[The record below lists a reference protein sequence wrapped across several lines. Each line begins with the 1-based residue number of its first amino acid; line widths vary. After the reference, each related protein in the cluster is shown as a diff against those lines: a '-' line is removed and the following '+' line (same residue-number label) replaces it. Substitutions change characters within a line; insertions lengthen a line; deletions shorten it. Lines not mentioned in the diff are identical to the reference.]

1 MDNEITPAPPVGV
14 TASNQ
19 FNRHDTT
26 TAAGSAAIQ
35 KLNNEDNVP
44 GSPFAFSPTQL
55 CELIENRNPNSLN
68 AFGGLTGLASGLLA
82 DINAGLGVD
91 ENIIDGAISN
101 SDLCRGNLNMSNRSQ
116 TDSKPFTKLTSAAG
130 SFTDRRRIY
139 GENRVPGRKPKTFLQ
154 LLWMAFNDKLMF
166 LLTASATVS
175 LALGIYQSVADA
187 GQGTSIEWVEGVAI
201 IVAVAVI
208 VLATAINDYQKNSK
222 FQKLNQKKEERT
234 ITAIRSGRHRPIS
247 IFDILV
253 GDVLHLEAGEVA
265 PADGVLVQGFG
276 IQCDESALT
285 GESDLVAKSPVT
297 HDARTTI
304 DPFILG
310 GTKIT
315 AGVGKY
321 LVLAVGVNSSYGRI
335 MMSLRDDIQ
344 ETPLQQ
350 KLGILAKY
358 IITFGLAAG
367 AIFFTIMF
375 VRFLV
380 DLNSIQG
387 GPKEKGHAFLEVL
400 ILSITVVV
408 IAVPEGLPLTVTLA
422 LAFATTRMLK
432 DNNLVRLLRSCEIMG
447 NATTVCSDKTGT
459 LTTNQIGV
467 VTGILGSSSAFHDVH
482 LAPAAIDDDAASPST
497 AETFRVL
504 PSEVK
509 ELLKTAFVL
518 NSTAIETSERS
529 RFVGSSTETALLKF
543 ALDHLGLGSLDEERA
558 NGNIVQVIPFD
569 ASRKWMAVIVKLGD
583 GRHRMLVKGAAEV
596 VLARCTEIVRD
607 PTTSNDAVEI
617 TPDQIQTL
625 DKKILSY
632 ARRSLRVVS
641 IAYRDFDDWPLQES
655 PQLNSLPGLVFF
667 GAFGMR
673 DPLRPEVIES
683 VRHCQSAGVFVRMV
697 TGDNFF
703 TAIAIASECGIYTA
717 GGIAMDGPTFRKLS
731 PTQLDL
737 VVPRLQ
743 VLARSS
749 PDDKLRLV
757 SHLKSLDEI
766 VAVTGDGT
774 NDALA
779 LKAAD
784 VGFSMGISGTE
795 VAKEASAIV
804 LMDDNFASI
813 AKAISW
819 GRAVNDAAKKFL
831 QFQFTINVS
840 AGILTVISALV
851 GGTESSVFSV
861 VQLLWINLIMDTFA
875 ALALGTDFPTPDL
888 LKRRPEPRGISV
900 LNTTM
905 WKMILGQSLYQLA
918 VIFTLHYAGER
929 ILQYHTERQLLE
941 LQTMIFNTYVWMQ
954 FFNQI
959 NCRRVDNRFNVLEGV
974 QQNPWF
980 MLVQSVTLAGQIII
994 IFFGG
999 EAFHVVPLTATQWG
1013 WSILF
1018 GVLTIPVGI
1027 GIRLIPDWILFKS
1040 WGFCFFFLS
1049 RFKRHRS
1056 RETQN
1061 AGHGLVSSV
1070 IRKMWRHKKSSG
1082 EDSENV
1088 HTTIGHAKDV
1098 ADSQQLHNLSAG
1110 VTRNEVDLQSWV
1122 ESAKHGVPESFPG
1135 IQLHPET
1142 RKDDAVLVDLRKTG
1156 MPPSQH
1162 PSLCQFVRY

>member
-1 MDNEITPAPPVGV
+1 MDNEITPAPPIGV

-19 FNRHDTT
+19 VNRQDTT
-26 TAAGSAAIQ
+26 AAAGSAAIQ
-35 KLNNEDNVP
+35 KLSNEDNIP

-55 CELIENRNPNSLN
+55 CELIENRNPNSLI
-68 AFGGLTGLASGLLA
+68 AFEGLTGLATGLLA
-82 DINAGLGVD
+82 DIDAGLGVD
-91 ENIIDGAISN
+91 ENIIDGAISTPN
-101 SDLCRGNLNMSNRSQ
+101 TYRSNQDMSASSQ
-116 TDSKPFTKLTSAAG
+116 TNSKSFTKLTSAAG
-130 SFTDRRRIY
+130 NFTDRRRIY

-222 FQKLNQKKEERT
+222 FQNLNQKKEERT
-234 ITAIRSGRHRPIS
+234 ITVIRSGRHRPIS

-276 IQCDESALT
+276 IQWDESALT
-285 GESDLVAKSPVT
+285 GESDLVAKSPVAD
-297 HDARTTI
+297 DAQTTI

-350 KLGILAKY
+350 KLGVLAKY

-380 DLNSIQG
+380 DLKSIQG

-432 DNNLVRLLRSCEIMG
+432 DNNLFRLLRSCEIMG

-459 LTTNQIGV
+459 LTTNQMSV
-467 VTGILGSSSAFHDVH
+467 VTDILGSSIPFHDAL
-482 LAPAAIDDDAASPST
+482 LAPAANDDDDAVSPST
-497 AETFRVL
+497 AETIRVL

-509 ELLKTAFVL
+509 ELLKTAFVI

-529 RFVGSSTETALLKF
+529 RFIGSSTETALLKF

-607 PTTSNDAVEI
+607 PTTNKDAAKI
-617 TPDQIQTL
+617 TPDQIQML

-632 ARRSLRVVS
+632 ARRSLRVVT
-641 IAYRDFDDWPLQES
+641 IAYRDFDEWPLQES
-655 PQLNSLPGLVFF
+655 LQLNSLPGLVFF

-683 VRHCQSAGVFVRMV
+683 VRQCQSAGVFVRMV

-717 GGIAMDGPTFRKLS
+717 GGITMDGPTFRKLS
-731 PTQLDL
+731 PMQLDL

-784 VGFSMGISGTE
+784 VGFSMGVSGTE

-851 GGTESSVFSV
+851 GGTESSVFRV

-900 LNTTM
+900 LDTTM
-905 WKMILGQSLYQLA
+905 WKMIFGQSLYQLA
-918 VIFTLHYAGER
+918 VIFTFHYAGER
-929 ILQYHTERQLLE
+929 IFQYHTERQLLE
-941 LQTMIFNTYVWMQ
+941 LQTMIFNIYVWMQ

-959 NCRRVDNRFNVLEGV
+959 
-974 QQNPWF
+974 
-980 MLVQSVTLAGQIII
+980 
-994 IFFGG
+994 
-999 EAFHVVPLTATQWG
+999 
-1013 WSILF
+1013 
-1018 GVLTIPVGI
+1018 
-1027 GIRLIPDWILFKS
+1027 K
-1040 WGFCFFFLS
+1040 
-1049 RFKRHRS
+1049 
-1056 RETQN
+1056 
-1061 AGHGLVSSV
+1061 
-1070 IRKMWRHKKSSG
+1070 
-1082 EDSENV
+1082 
-1088 HTTIGHAKDV
+1088 
-1098 ADSQQLHNLSAG
+1098 
-1110 VTRNEVDLQSWV
+1110 
-1122 ESAKHGVPESFPG
+1122 
-1135 IQLHPET
+1135 
-1142 RKDDAVLVDLRKTG
+1142 
-1156 MPPSQH
+1156 
-1162 PSLCQFVRY
+1162 